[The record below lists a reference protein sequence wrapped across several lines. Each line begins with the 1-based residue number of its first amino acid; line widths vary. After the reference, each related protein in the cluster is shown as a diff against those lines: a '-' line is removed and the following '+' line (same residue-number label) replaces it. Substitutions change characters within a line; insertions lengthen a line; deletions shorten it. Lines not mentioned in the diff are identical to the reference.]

1 MYVSPWDLKFSGNIS
16 VVFLMIYVL
25 SVLHKTEIE
34 KSGNWDYQIKTIDCV
49 ILVSFIKADKAGV
62 VGRLPRIGQE

>member
-1 MYVSPWDLKFSGNIS
+1 
-16 VVFLMIYVL
+16 MIYVL
-25 SVLHKTEIE
+25 SVLHKMEIE
-34 KSGNWDYQIKTIDCV
+34 KSGNWDYQIKTIGCV